1 MSYSF
6 EEIMSYHSDNKNVYE
21 EIKKNISVM
30 VPFIGAGLTQFA
42 YCSWKNALKE
52 LTQKITNN
60 KERSQL
66 KKLIQNGDYLAA
78 AQRLEDLR
86 TPANLSRDLVNLFSK
101 EHLLEKQDILHKQV
115 IYLLPML
122 FPGLILTTNFDETI
136 EYVYHKYGL
145 ELEVSHPGHSELL
158 EQLLRHSKSRGLFK
172 FHGTISGDHIEY
184 RNIVFTEQ
192 QYKRWY
198 EEDSVLTKDLKK
210 CIERKIILF
219 LGCSL
224 EKDLT
229 MDLLQKT
236 IQPGDFYY
244 TIISCKKRERDSK
257 IAELGKKQIRAI
269 LYEDNRHEAVRVI
282 LEHLLEET
290 NPDTYKTLSYHE
302 GALPDKD
309 FSKRFSYDA
318 GIVPFVGRKQEQ
330 KELKEFLNNGKDRFR
345 WWAITGPGGAGKSR
359 LAFEFQKQV
368 VAEWK
373 VCYLTTED
381 YDELSKLSD
390 HLTQKTLLI
399 ADYVQEHA
407 QKLGRWM
414 ETLKECDRSLP
425 LRVLLVER
433 ESKNKISETA
443 KERQLI
449 DTSWEKQ
456 LYNQVRHEKDLR
468 KACYKEDFLN
478 LQPLSDQD
486 LQDIIKNYADVLQ
499 SENNVLS
506 DKDIEMLLKK
516 LKDIDPDLCR
526 PLYAM
531 FLTDAFLAGKEPE
544 KWSQEDVLDYVL
556 EREQKRLDFCI
567 AHVIDV
573 VNGDKK
579 LFAVCQFILCLATVL
594 QDIKVD
600 TLQEIC
606 PEQWKII
613 KDKAENFE
621 SPAALLERI
630 GITVFDSKEEQILAL
645 RPDLIGEYYVYQWMI
660 KQRKEVIEYF
670 LQMVWLQPK
679 STVVFFDRMFNDY
692 KHLLNTNPEYWEVMI
707 PENFLVSEEAAIY
720 FSRLFLIAITSC
732 MSICQ
737 CQKMIGLLKNIV
749 TNYSEK
755 LEIAINFAESLFCLS
770 FHQEQKEIQKIVE
783 QLEQLL
789 SKYPENLE
797 IASYFAK
804 VLYCLSLKQEE
815 TEKIK
820 ETVERLGQLTER
832 YPKNLEI
839 AVLFA
844 ESLYLLSTEQ
854 QERQKTIDQLENLAN
869 KYPEN
874 LEITIS
880 FAKGLSSLSYQQEE
894 TKRAVNKL
902 EQLIRKYPRNLEI
915 IVSFAKSLVN
925 LSAIQQEGIQ
935 ETIDKL
941 EELASKHSKNLEI
954 VIEFANGLVNLSA
967 IQEEGIQETIK
978 QLEKLVSKYPGNIEI
993 IETFTRGLVNLS
1005 AIQQEGT
1012 QEIVERL
1019 EQLVNKYP
1027 KNLRIV
1033 VSLARSLT
1041 NLSVN
1046 HEEKRQ
1052 MVVNRLEQLVS
1063 KYPENLEIAF
1073 CFAASLFNLR
1083 IKQEEKEMQK
1093 TIKRLENLSNKYPE
1107 NLELTVFLAEGL
1119 VDLSVRQEKEE
1130 RQETINRL
1138 KVLVEKYPDSLE
1150 IANIFAESQNQNPQT
1165 TDNLDTFGSS
1175 DVLDRIDELFE
1186 DSDSI
1191 VNHKKQRKSF
1201 FKRFWFFK

>member
-6 EEIMSYHSDNKNVYE
+6 EEIMSYHPDNKNVYE

-101 EHLLEKQDILHKQV
+101 EHLLEKQDILHKQA

-184 RNIVFTEQ
+184 GNIVFTEQ

-330 KELKEFLNNGKDRFR
+330 KELKEFLNDTKSCFR
-345 WWAITGPGGAGKSR
+345 WWAVTGPGGAGKSR

-373 VCYLTTED
+373 VRYLTTED

-486 LQDIIKNYADVLQ
+486 LQDIIKNYADALQ
-499 SENNVLS
+499 TQNNVLS

-567 AHVIDV
+567 AHVTGV
-573 VNGDKK
+573 ENGDKK

-600 TLQEIC
+600 ALQEIC
-606 PEQWKII
+606 PEQWKIVQ
-613 KDKAENFE
+613 DKAENFE
-621 SPAALLERI
+621 TSAALLEQI
-630 GITVFDSKEEQILAL
+630 GIAVFDSKEEWILAL
-645 RPDLIGEYYVYQWMI
+645 RPDLIGEYYIYQWMI
-660 KQRKEVIEYF
+660 KQEKEVTKQF
-670 LQMVWLQPK
+670 LQMVWQQPR
-679 STVVFFDRMFNDY
+679 SAVVFFDRMFNDY
-692 KHLLNTNPEYWEVMI
+692 EYLLNANPEYWGVVI
-707 PENFLVSEEAAIY
+707 PENFWVSEKSAIY
-720 FSRLFLIAITSC
+720 FSRLLLNATYYCTSVDQCKKIAKLSEVI
-732 MSICQ
+732 I
-737 CQKMIGLLKNIV
+737 

-755 LEIAINFAESLFCLS
+755 LQTKICFAKILTNVSIRQKNGIQEIINRQKKLVEKNPKNFEIAVEFAKGLS
-770 FHQEQKEIQKIVE
+770 NLSVEQKEEGRKETVE
-783 QLEQLL
+783 QLEQLVRE
-789 SKYPENLE
+789 YPN
-797 IASYFAK
+797 S
-804 VLYCLSLKQEE
+804 
-815 TEKIK
+815 
-820 ETVERLGQLTER
+820 
-832 YPKNLEI
+832 LEI
-839 AVLFA
+839 AVLLAKGLFNLSIEQKGEEKQETVKRLKKLLGKYSKNLDIAEIFA
-844 ESLYLLSTEQ
+844 KSLFNLSNEKEEKRQEIVKQLEELLENYQESLEIAENFAKSLFNLSNEKEG
-854 QERQKTIDQLENLAN
+854 ERQEVVKQLEELLEN
-869 KYPEN
+869 YPKS
-874 LEITIS
+874 LEIAEIY
-880 FAKGLSSLSYQQEE
+880 AKGLS
-894 TKRAVNKL
+894 
-902 EQLIRKYPRNLEI
+902 
-915 IVSFAKSLVN
+915 N
-925 LSAIQQEGIQ
+925 LSAKQE
-935 ETIDKL
+935 
-941 EELASKHSKNLEI
+941 
-954 VIEFANGLVNLSA
+954 
-967 IQEEGIQETIK
+967 EEGIQETIECLKELVEEYPDSMDIEICFVISQANLFIK
-978 QLEKLVSKYPGNIEI
+978 QILSGDKESMNKLEKLAQEYPNI
-993 IETFTRGLVNLS
+993 
-1005 AIQQEGT
+1005 
-1012 QEIVERL
+1012 
-1019 EQLVNKYP
+1019 P
-1027 KNLRIV
+1027 KIMQAFN
-1033 VSLARSLT
+1033 SL
-1041 NLSVN
+1041 
-1046 HEEKRQ
+1046 
-1052 MVVNRLEQLVS
+1052 
-1063 KYPENLEIAF
+1063 
-1073 CFAASLFNLR
+1073 
-1083 IKQEEKEMQK
+1083 
-1093 TIKRLENLSNKYPE
+1093 
-1107 NLELTVFLAEGL
+1107 
-1119 VDLSVRQEKEE
+1119 KEE
-1130 RQETINRL
+1130 
-1138 KVLVEKYPDSLE
+1138 
-1150 IANIFAESQNQNPQT
+1150 
-1165 TDNLDTFGSS
+1165 
-1175 DVLDRIDELFE
+1175 
-1186 DSDSI
+1186 
-1191 VNHKKQRKSF
+1191 
-1201 FKRFWFFK
+1201 FK